1 MAPGAQLKV
10 AVWLVPVSVP
20 LMLQSA
26 WIGGLASS
34 ATVAVL
40 DVCDTILSCG
50 DVTAAPP
57 RVTEVV
63 CTATLGLS
71 GLCAVPAGGDAD

>member
-1 MAPGAQLKV
+1 MKV
-10 AVWLVPVSVP
+10 AVWLVPA
-20 LMLQSA
+20 A
-26 WIGGLASS
+26 WIGGLASR
-34 ATVAVL
+34 ATVAVF

-63 CTATLGLS
+63 CTVTLGLS
-71 GLCAVPAGGDAD
+71 GLCAVPGGGGAD